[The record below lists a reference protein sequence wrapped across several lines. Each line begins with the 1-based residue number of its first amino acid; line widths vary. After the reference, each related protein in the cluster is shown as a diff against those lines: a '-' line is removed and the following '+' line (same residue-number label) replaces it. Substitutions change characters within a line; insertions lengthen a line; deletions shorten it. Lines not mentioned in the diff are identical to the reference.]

1 MPNHTKRTFLSQL
14 SIHTN
19 WFVTD
24 GMTDNHMARVISFAV
39 GKKIW
44 EKLFTTDQDELV
56 SQN

>member
-1 MPNHTKRTFLSQL
+1 MPNHTKRTVLAQL

-24 GMTDNHMARVISFAV
+24 GMADCLMARVICFAV
-39 GKKIW
+39 GKKVW

-56 SQN
+56 SQK

>member
-1 MPNHTKRTFLSQL
+1 LAQL

-24 GMTDNHMARVISFAV
+24 GMADCLMARVICFAV
-39 GKKIW
+39 GKKVW

-56 SQN
+56 SQK